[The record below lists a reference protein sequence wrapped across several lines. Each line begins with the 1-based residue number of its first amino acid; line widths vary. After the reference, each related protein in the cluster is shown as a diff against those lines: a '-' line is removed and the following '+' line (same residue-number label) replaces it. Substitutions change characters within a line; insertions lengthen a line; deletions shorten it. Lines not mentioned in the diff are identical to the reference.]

1 MICKLIKAQARIPE
15 NKENK
20 IENEHE
26 LSKLTTAPPKDT
38 AAFDN
43 NNVFNRLNA
52 AGGIKINYWPVNQS
66 YVCRWDVF
74 ILNYLSLFDKEPRNI
89 R

>member
-1 MICKLIKAQARIPE
+1 MKSICNLYNIAIYASRIPE

-43 NNVFNRLNA
+43 NNVFA
-52 AGGIKINYWPVNQS
+52 KVNSQGS
-66 YVCRWDVF
+66 GTY
-74 ILNYLSLFDKEPRNI
+74 NP
-89 R
+89 

>member
-1 MICKLIKAQARIPE
+1 MTRNSLICKLIKAQARIPE

-38 AAFDN
+38 AALDN
-43 NNVFNRLNA
+43 NMTGTYNPSP
-52 AGGIKINYWPVNQS
+52 GHIP
-66 YVCRWDVF
+66 
-74 ILNYLSLFDKEPRNI
+74 
-89 R
+89 

>member
-1 MICKLIKAQARIPE
+1 MTRNSLICKLIKAQARIPE

-43 NNVFNRLNA
+43 NNVFAKVNSQGSGTYNPKHDNRFQ
-52 AGGIKINYWPVNQS
+52 IH
-66 YVCRWDVF
+66 
-74 ILNYLSLFDKEPRNI
+74 
-89 R
+89 

>member
-1 MICKLIKAQARIPE
+1 LICKLIKAQARIPE

-20 IENEHE
+20 IENEPE

-43 NNVFNRLNA
+43 NNVFA
-52 AGGIKINYWPVNQS
+52 AGGPTRTSNKTKDNKVIP
-66 YVCRWDVF
+66 
-74 ILNYLSLFDKEPRNI
+74 EPIDDRKFQE
-89 R
+89 

>member
-1 MICKLIKAQARIPE
+1 MYFDLLCFKLIKAQARIPE

-43 NNVFNRLNA
+43 NNVFA
-52 AGGIKINYWPVNQS
+52 KVNSQGS
-66 YVCRWDVF
+66 GTYNPSPGH
-74 ILNYLSLFDKEPRNI
+74 IP
-89 R
+89 

>member
-1 MICKLIKAQARIPE
+1 MTRNSLICKLIKAQARIPE

-20 IENEHE
+20 IENEPE

-43 NNVFNRLNA
+43 NNVFA
-52 AGGIKINYWPVNQS
+52 KVNSQGS
-66 YVCRWDVF
+66 GTYNPSPGH
-74 ILNYLSLFDKEPRNI
+74 IP
-89 R
+89 

>member
-1 MICKLIKAQARIPE
+1 LICKLIKAQARIPE

-20 IENEHE
+20 IENEPE

-43 NNVFNRLNA
+43 NNVFA
-52 AGGIKINYWPVNQS
+52 AGIFN
-66 YVCRWDVF
+66 
-74 ILNYLSLFDKEPRNI
+74 
-89 R
+89 

>member
-1 MICKLIKAQARIPE
+1 MTRNSLICKLIKAQARIPE

-43 NNVFNRLNA
+43 NNVMLIYEHRKDIFLVE
-52 AGGIKINYWPVNQS
+52 IEHQS
-66 YVCRWDVF
+66 
-74 ILNYLSLFDKEPRNI
+74 KE
-89 R
+89 

>member
-1 MICKLIKAQARIPE
+1 MICIVNKRFKEIGKLPDTYIPE

-43 NNVFNRLNA
+43 NNVFA
-52 AGGIKINYWPVNQS
+52 KVNSQGS
-66 YVCRWDVF
+66 GTYNPSPGH
-74 ILNYLSLFDKEPRNI
+74 IP
-89 R
+89 

>member
-1 MICKLIKAQARIPE
+1 LICKLIKAQARIPE

-20 IENEHE
+20 IENEPE

-43 NNVFNRLNA
+43 KV
-52 AGGIKINYWPVNQS
+52 IP
-66 YVCRWDVF
+66 
-74 ILNYLSLFDKEPRNI
+74 EPIDDRKFQE
-89 R
+89 